1 MNIIKSIVSFVIVVT
16 VLAGSTPQNIK
27 ACDETAQINMTNGV
41 IVTLRP
47 NGKLPNSNGK
57 EIFQDMYAIEK
68 ITEQELAKL
77 QKETQ
82 IKSIQPVFQYKTCDN
97 ESVDETIQI
106 DSQKQWGLYNDGT
119 KTDDM
124 GEVIAKEGIDIGV
137 KKAWEKFQ
145 SQEQV
150 LIALID
156 TGVDIEHEDL
166 QDAIWLNEKEI
177 PDNRIDDDGNG
188 YVDDV
193 YGWDF
198 YNGDSTVCSY
208 ARNGTAKKND
218 NDNHGTHCAGII
230 AAKSKNNDGM
240 VGVASNV
247 NAKIM
252 VCKALGG
259 SNSVTDT
266 VKVIEAINYAMANG
280 AQMINASW
288 GGDLSKTEDTAL
300 RTAIK
305 KCGLLI
311 VAAAGNEGE
320 NNNLVPCYP
329 ASYNSEYDNIIS
341 VGSIDCDGE
350 MSDFSNYG
358 SSVDVLAP
366 GRDIYSTVVGGYK
379 LISGTSMATPF
390 VSGIAAMLIA
400 EHPGCYAKNI
410 REVLLQ
416 SYTPLDTVSGEMVK
430 CPGIISAEKAIDNRS
445 LIASDLINPKIE
457 NLSSD
462 YKGKIKVKAKDEGGS
477 GLLFVM
483 YAYKKRKK
491 EFFAHGTKGTYVE
504 RDTIKVKKSGIYTFF
519 ACDKA
524 GNETVAYLHVN
535 VDVTKPE
542 ISVKKKNAI
551 LEITVKDNMS
561 GIQIARYAYGKRT
574 KTYMRKG
581 KQLKIDSE
589 GIGNIK
595 KRTGYVT
602 IYAKDKVGNETCKYV
617 KIK

>member
-1 MNIIKSIVSFVIVVT
+1 MKIMKSIVSLVT
-16 VLAGSTPQNIK
+16 AVAMFAGNTPQN
-27 ACDETAQINMTNGV
+27 AMAYSEASQIDTKNGV

-47 NGKLPNSNGK
+47 NGKLPDVNGK
-57 EIFQDMYAIEK
+57 EIFQDMYAIGK

-82 IKSIQPVFQYKTCDN
+82 IKSIQPVFQYQVCDN
-97 ESVDETIQI
+97 EVADESIRVDA
-106 DSQKQWGLYNDGT
+106 KNQWGLYNDGT
-119 KTDDM
+119 KTDDL
-124 GEVIAKEGIDIGV
+124 GEVVAKEGIDI
-137 KKAWEKFQ
+137 KAKQAWGKFS

-150 LIALID
+150 LIAMID
-156 TGVDIEHEDL
+156 TGVDFKHEDL
-166 QDAIWLNEKEI
+166 KDAIWKNEKEI

-188 YVDDV
+188 YIDDV

-198 YNGDSTVCSY
+198 YNGDSSICSY
-208 ARNGTAKKND
+208 ASNGTAKKSD
-218 NDNHGTHCAGII
+218 NDNHGTHCAGVIV
-230 AAKSKNNDGM
+230 ANANNDVGV
-240 VGVASNV
+240 VGVASNI

-457 NLSSD
+457 KLSSD

-477 GLLFVM
+477 GLLFVK

-491 EFFAHGTKGTYVE
+491 GFFAHGTKGTYVE

-535 VDVTKPE
+535 VDVTKPK

-581 KQLKIDSE
+581 KQLKIDSK